1 MVIMNSFISKILK
14 VKVILFIPFF
24 FFDFSKLLLLRI
36 TGVKIVFID
45 CSRIGGYYD
54 LIWHKRSSQKNN
66 LYFVLF
72 APNYKI
78 ANKFFHDIL
87 ENEFSYKYK
96 FYNYIFYKI
105 FTKFKLNYSPL
116 NLVPDNINKLKSI
129 YANKKSKYYNFL
141 RKLIIDNYNYQIKKI
156 NFPNSEFL
164 YKKYN
169 LKKNQYIAFHSRDK
183 NYLNKIYPKR
193 DWSYHDYRDSDIQ
206 TYVDAISKLYNKSS
220 LKGIRIGKHVSKKVN
235 NSSAILDYSNCN
247 DYFDEGELSI
257 IYNSKVFLVSDT
269 GVSIFAEY
277 VNKPKVYVNC
287 TVPLRIH
294 RWSRDSI
301 FIFKKIFSIEKNK
314 FLNIRD
320 IINVNIYDKNFSK
333 FYKVIDNTS
342 DEIMNVLDEG
352 LMRVDGEW
360 QGSKE
365 DTELQNKFWSL
376 FGDYDYSR
384 NKTFIGSSF
393 LKNNDYLL

>member
-1 MVIMNSFISKILK
+1 M
-14 VKVILFIPFF
+14 
-24 FFDFSKLLLLRI
+24 
-36 TGVKIVFID
+36 
-45 CSRIGGYYD
+45 
-54 LIWHKRSSQKNN
+54 
-66 LYFVLF
+66 
-72 APNYKI
+72 
-78 ANKFFHDIL
+78 
-87 ENEFSYKYK
+87 
-96 FYNYIFYKI
+96 
-105 FTKFKLNYSPL
+105 
-116 NLVPDNINKLKSI
+116 
-129 YANKKSKYYNFL
+129 
-141 RKLIIDNYNYQIKKI
+141 
-156 NFPNSEFL
+156 
-164 YKKYN
+164 
-169 LKKNQYIAFHSRDK
+169 
-183 NYLNKIYPKR
+183 
-193 DWSYHDYRDSDIQ
+193 
-206 TYVDAISKLYNKSS
+206 
-220 LKGIRIGKHVSKKVN
+220 
-235 NSSAILDYSNCN
+235 
-247 DYFDEGELSI
+247 
-257 IYNSKVFLVSDT
+257 
-269 GVSIFAEY
+269 
-277 VNKPKVYVNC
+277 YVNC